1 MEAALRAE
9 EQAEGNW
16 PQNIS
21 CSAFPPPALNALP
34 AADEITVIRGNNSQS
49 SVFFRGASA
58 LSKITLVL
66 RGEAHFSSSRVAAGA
81 AGAAGRRCRSREG
94 ARAAGLLCGCG
105 SYQGHNALAQQTS
118 G

>member
-1 MEAALRAE
+1 MEAASRAE
-9 EQAEGNW
+9 EQTEGNR

-21 CSAFPPPALNALP
+21 CSAFPPALNALP

-81 AGAAGRRCRSREG
+81 AGRPCRSREG
-94 ARAAGLLCGCG
+94 ARAAGLVCGCG
-105 SYQGHNALAQQTS
+105 WYQGHNALAQQTS